1 MILQFQ
7 TKSFGGGPGGA
18 CTLCSSSNT
27 CHCMTQISVEL
38 SVAFSDLA
46 FYIWQ
51 RNPPAEP
58 WHLNLCQ
65 DCANR
70 LLQIAGVIYYSDTS
84 RSPSPAEVGRVAA
97 QA

>member
-1 MILQFQ
+1 
-7 TKSFGGGPGGA
+7 
-18 CTLCSSSNT
+18 
-27 CHCMTQISVEL
+27 MTQISVEL
-38 SVAFSDLA
+38 SVAFIDLA
-46 FYIWQ
+46 LYIWE
-51 RNPPAEP
+51 RNPPADP